1 MATDNLYSQIMRFK
15 ILLNEEEKEIEV
27 IRQGDRLSI
36 SYDGQSFEARI
47 IYTDGPHF
55 VLEVEEHGPG
65 DFIYRK
71 RIRAAGYRD
80 GDKRQLWANGR
91 MVNYSLISDEAP
103 AISDPQSASLSPTI
117 PAVVSE
123 ILIELGQAVKSG
135 DKLIL
140 LESMKMII
148 PIQSPCDGVVTAVN
162 CSPGEAVQPG
172 HQLVDIEE
180 QR

>member
-1 MATDNLYSQIMRFK
+1 MRFK

-27 IRQGDRLSI
+27 IRQGDRLNI
-36 SYDGQSFEARI
+36 GYDGQSFEARI

-55 VLEVEEHGPG
+55 VLEVEESGPG

-71 RIRAAGYRD
+71 RIRAAGYLD

-91 MVNYSLISDEAP
+91 LINYSRISDEAP
-103 AISDPQSASLSPTI
+103 TVSDPHSASLSPTI

-123 ILIELGQAVKSG
+123 ILVEVDQAVKSG
-135 DKLIL
+135 EKLIL

-148 PIQSPCDGVVTAVN
+148 PIHSPCDGVVAAVN
-162 CSPGEAVQPG
+162 CQPGEAVQPG
-172 HQLVDIEE
+172 HQLVNIDE
-180 QR
+180 QSQAKE

>member
-1 MATDNLYSQIMRFK
+1 MRFK

-27 IRQGDRLSI
+27 IRQGDRLTV
-36 SYDGQSFEARI
+36 SYDGQNFEARI

-55 VLEVEEHGPG
+55 VLEVEESGPDG
-65 DFIYRK
+65 FIQRK

-91 MVNYSLISDEAP
+91 MVNYSRISDETHT
-103 AISDPQSASLSPTI
+103 IDDPRSASLSPTI

-148 PIQSPCDGVVTAVN
+148 PIHSPCDGLVTAIN
-162 CSPGEAVQPG
+162 CKPGEAVQPG
-172 HQLVDIEE
+172 QQLVDIEDKV
-180 QR
+180 R

>member
-1 MATDNLYSQIMRFK
+1 MRFK

-36 SYDGQSFEARI
+36 SYDGQNFEARI

-55 VLEVEEHGPG
+55 VLEVEERGPG

-71 RIRAAGYRD
+71 RIRAAGYLD
-80 GDKRQLWANGR
+80 GDNRQLWANGR
-91 MVNYSLISDEAP
+91 LVSYRRISDEVP
-103 AISDPQSASLSPTI
+103 AISDPHSASLSPTI

-123 ILIELGQAVKSG
+123 VLVKVDQVVKIGQ
-135 DKLIL
+135 KLVL

-148 PIQSPCDGVVTAVN
+148 PIHSPCDGVVTVVN
-162 CSPGEAVQPG
+162 CSPGEAVLPG
-172 HQLVDIEE
+172 QQLVDIEE
-180 QR
+180 QSPVKE